1 MSGTALYPL
10 AAHGGSGAGNSVA
23 DIRTVCGADVS
34 GNVLEVFDDDVTDAA
49 GAVAEWLN
57 RIQKER

>member
-1 MSGTALYPL
+1 MEHIKFLWRCSSNA
-10 AAHGGSGAGNSVA
+10 
-23 DIRTVCGADVS
+23 
-34 GNVLEVFDDDVTDAA
+34 LEVFDDVTDAA

>member
-1 MSGTALYPL
+1 MKHIKFLWRCSSNA
-10 AAHGGSGAGNSVA
+10 
-23 DIRTVCGADVS
+23 
-34 GNVLEVFDDDVTDAA
+34 LEVFDDDVTDAA